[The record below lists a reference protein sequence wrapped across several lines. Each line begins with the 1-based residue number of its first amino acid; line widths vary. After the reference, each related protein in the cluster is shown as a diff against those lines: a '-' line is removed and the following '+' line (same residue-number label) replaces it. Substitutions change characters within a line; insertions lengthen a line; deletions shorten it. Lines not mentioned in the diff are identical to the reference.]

1 MYIEKSNLYLPNHI
15 NSFNIYPNHNMDLLQ
30 FAKDQLNTTAITRIS
45 DYLDQD
51 PVDVTAGLSAAL
63 PTLIAGFM
71 QKASTTQGAGYL
83 LNLLKNDSRS
93 EEFSFDIAG
102 ALDSGKA
109 AGLVPVGSG
118 ILSSLF
124 GDKVKAVTEAISN
137 ASGMREGTSSLL
149 NLAAPLIMGILSRKV
164 KNEGLGL
171 SGLVSLLMGQK
182 DSVKA
187 ALPAGLAGIINVNS
201 LGDFIGDSSPVRE
214 TYSTAKEEVE
224 TESNSWMPWLILAL
238 ILLGGIYFWKQCSS
252 APEEETLVVEQPT
265 ISSPDIEKTLPGGV
279 KLSYTETSIENEL
292 INFIEDNSKAVDK
305 ETWFNFRKL
314 TFEQGSALIDASSQ
328 KEVDNIAE
336 ILKAYPD
343 VNIKIGG
350 YTDNTGSDEI
360 NTKLSAERA
369 ANVLAALVDRGIEAS
384 RLESEGYGPLHPIAD
399 NSTEEGRE
407 QDRRIAVRVTKK

>member
-1 MYIEKSNLYLPNHI
+1 
-15 NSFNIYPNHNMDLLQ
+15 MDLLQ

-137 ASGMREGTSSLL
+137 ASGMREGTSTLL
-149 NLAAPLIMGILSRKV
+149 NLTAPLIMGILSRKV

-407 QDRRIAVRVTKK
+407 QNRRIAVRVTKK